1 MVKDLIHG
9 FLKDGVP
16 VLGAVGSMLYVYD
29 KKSKPLWMGLAAGA
43 AGWAASQLAVGGVYR
58 LLQGRQAL
66 PTDTA
71 TLNQKQVTAPTLDE
85 AMNAVQTNASATE
98 NVAGTKPSKAA
109 RQRNFNDAF
118 GEA

>member
-16 VLGAVGSMLYVYD
+16 ILSSVGAMLYVYD

-71 TLNQKQVTAPTLDE
+71 QLDQKPVTAPTLDE
-85 AMNAVQTNASATE
+85 ARSALE
-98 NVAGTKPSKAA
+98 SNGSGDEQAPK
-109 RQRNFNDAF
+109 RQADFSGAF
-118 GEA
+118 GSA